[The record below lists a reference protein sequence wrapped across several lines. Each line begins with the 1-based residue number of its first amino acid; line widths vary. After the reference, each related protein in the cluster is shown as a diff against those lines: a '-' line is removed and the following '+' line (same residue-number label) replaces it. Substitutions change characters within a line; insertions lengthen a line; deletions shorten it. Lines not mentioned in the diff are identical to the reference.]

1 MCQICEVAASELGA
15 GAAPCFA
22 ALHAIG
28 QDVRRAA
35 PVRWRYYQTDWRG
48 AIVGYDIPK
57 LRAELNASRDYVFA
71 AAAIERDLFRA

>member
-1 MCQICEVAASELGA
+1 MCQVCEVAASELGA

-22 ALHAIG
+22 ALHAI
-28 QDVRRAA
+28 RRAA
-35 PVRWRYYQTDWRG
+35 PVRWRSYQADWRG

-71 AAAIERDLFRA
+71 AAGIERDLFRA